1 MDLRPGWSG
10 RRRVASLALL
20 LFSLAVSTPA
30 RAQQPTRI
38 VSPQVNADRSVTF
51 RFRDPNA
58 KEVVVALEGREKP
71 LPMQKDDQGVWSVT
85 TDPLEPDFYGYSLV
99 PDGVALID
107 PSNHLMKPNL
117 LFTQSMVHVAGSAAL
132 PWEVKEVPHG
142 EVHHHF
148 FKSAI
153 VGDYRDFY
161 VYTPP
166 DYNPRSRK
174 KYPVLY
180 LLHGYSDDA
189 SAWTA
194 VGQANVILDNLISS
208 GLVKPMLVVMPLGY
222 GDLEMLTRGFGAF
235 RDVELRQR
243 SFNRFR
249 DSLLNEVMP
258 AVEREYHV
266 SKKRQDRAIAGLSM
280 GGAESLFVGLNNL
293 DRFAWVGAFSS
304 GGLSDDFAK
313 DFPGLDSSAND
324 QLRLL
329 WISCGREDRL
339 MEFNRKL
346 RDWLKSKRVQFT
358 PVETPGMHTWMVWR
372 RNLADFTQLLFQSQ

>member
-1 MDLRPGWSG
+1 MDSRVGWLG
-10 RRRVASLALL
+10 LRRVAGLSLL
-20 LFSLAVSTPA
+20 LFSRAILSPGW
-30 RAQQPTRI
+30 AQQPARI
-38 VSPQVNADRSVTF
+38 VSPEVTTDLRVTF

-71 LPMQKDDQGVWSVT
+71 LPMQKDDQGLWSVT
-85 TDPLEPDFYGYSLV
+85 TEPLEPDYYGYSFV
-99 PDGVALID
+99 ADGVALID

-117 LFTQSMVHVAGSAAL
+117 LFTQSMVHVPGSAAL
-132 PWEVKEVPHG
+132 PWEVNDVPHG

-166 DYNPRSRK
+166 DYSPRARK
-174 KYPVLY
+174 RYPVLY

-194 VGQANVILDNLISS
+194 VGQANVIFDTLIAR
-208 GLVKPMLVVMPLGY
+208 GKVKPMLVVMPLGY
-222 GDLEMLTRGFGAF
+222 GDLEMLARGFGAF
-235 RDVELRQR
+235 RDADLRQR

-258 AVEREYHV
+258 AVEHAYHV

-293 DRFAWVGAFSS
+293 DRFAWIGAFSS
-304 GGLSDDFAK
+304 GGLSDDFNK
-313 DFPGLDSSAND
+313 DFPGLDSSANA
-324 QLRLL
+324 QLRAL
-329 WISCGREDRL
+329 WISCGKEDRL
-339 MEFNRKL
+339 IEFNRKL
-346 RDWLKSKRVQFT
+346 RDWLRSKGVQFT
-358 PVETPGMHTWMVWR
+358 PIETPGMHTWMVWR
-372 RNLADFTQLLFQSQ
+372 RNLADFTQLLFQSK

>member
-1 MDLRPGWSG
+1 MDSRLGWLG
-10 RRRVASLALL
+10 RRRVASLSLL
-20 LFSLAVSTPA
+20 LFSLATLSPGW
-30 RAQQPTRI
+30 AQQPARI
-38 VSPQVNADRSVTF
+38 VSPEVSTDLRVTF

-71 LPMQKDDQGVWSVT
+71 LAMQKDDQGLWSVT
-85 TDPLEPDFYGYSLV
+85 TEPLVPDYYGYSFV
-99 PDGVALID
+99 ADSVALID

-117 LFTQSMVHVAGSAAL
+117 LFTQSMVHVPGSAAL
-132 PWEVKEVPHG
+132 PWEVNDVPHG

-153 VGDYRDFY
+153 VGDYRDFC

-166 DYNPRSRK
+166 DYNPRARK

-194 VGQANVILDNLISS
+194 VGQANVILDTLIAR
-208 GLVKPMLVVMPLGY
+208 GKVKPMLVVMPLGY
-222 GDLEMLTRGFGAF
+222 GDLEMLARGFGAF
-235 RDVELRQR
+235 RDQDLRQR
-243 SFNRFR
+243 NFNRFR

-258 AVEREYHV
+258 AVEHGYHV

-304 GGLSDDFAK
+304 GGLSDDFNK
-313 DFPGLDSSAND
+313 DFPGLDSSANA
-324 QLRLL
+324 QLRAL
-329 WISCGREDRL
+329 WISCGKEDRL
-339 MEFNRKL
+339 LEFNQKL
-346 RDWLKSKRVQFT
+346 RAWLQSKGVQFT
-358 PVETPGMHTWMVWR
+358 PIETPGMHTWMVWR
-372 RNLADFTQLLFQSQ
+372 RNLANFASLLFQSK